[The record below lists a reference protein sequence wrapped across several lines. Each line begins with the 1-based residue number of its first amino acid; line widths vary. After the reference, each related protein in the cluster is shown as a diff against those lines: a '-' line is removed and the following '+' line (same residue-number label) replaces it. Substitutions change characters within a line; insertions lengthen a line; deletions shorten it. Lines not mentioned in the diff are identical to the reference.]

1 MATFEKRGNKWRARV
16 SFKENGTFRQ
26 KSKGSFKTK
35 KEALEWANEQ
45 EHEKYHDR
53 MNIRDGLFSDLY
65 WSWFETFKEPQLETN
80 SKSTYKQG
88 LNLINKYFNDMK
100 ISEIRASMF
109 QRAINDYGKT
119 HAMITVS
126 KVKNVIQQFVI
137 YAVDEEYIGR
147 DFTRSTKSYSA
158 IPAKDKS
165 LKFLEND
172 ELESLKKNAMESD
185 DVTSHMILT
194 GIYSG
199 CRYSE
204 IAALTKGDFDF
215 KNHTLTVNKA
225 WQATDREIKKT
236 KTPYSVRTIDMPKKF
251 FDMAKDWHF
260 GKNFAFTY
268 DDKMPPTNNACNK
281 KLAKLLGD
289 NSKTVTFHALRHTHA
304 SYLLAND
311 IALQYVSERL
321 GHSGVNITL
330 RTYAHLLDDKRTS
343 ERAKTISLLEGF

>member
-1 MATFEKRGNKWRARV
+1 MSIK
-16 SFKENGTFRQ
+16 
-26 KSKGSFKTK
+26 
-35 KEALEWANEQ
+35 
-45 EHEKYHDR
+45 
-53 MNIRDGLFSDLY
+53 DGMFSDLY
-65 WSWFETFKEPQLETN
+65 WSWYETFKEPHLETN

-88 LNLINKYFNDMK
+88 LNLLNKYFSGVDITEVK
-100 ISEIRASMF
+100 ASMF

-137 YAVDEEYIGR
+137 YAVDEEFIGR

-158 IPAKDKS
+158 IPSKDKN
-165 LKFLEND
+165 LKFLENE
-172 ELESLKKNAMESD
+172 ELERLKKRTIED
-185 DVTSHMILT
+185 QDVTSKMILT

-199 CRYSE
+199 CQYSE
-204 IAALTKGDFDF
+204 VAALTKDDFDF
-215 KNHTLTVNKA
+215 KNHTLTINKA

-236 KTPYSVRTIDMPKKF
+236 KTPYSIRTIDMPVKF
-251 FDMAKDWHF
+251 FEIAKEWNF

-268 DDKMPPTNNACNK
+268 DDKTPPTNNAVNK
-281 KLAKLLGD
+281 KLAKLLGND
-289 NSKTVTFHALRHTHA
+289 SKTVTFHALRHTHA

-330 RTYAHLLDDKRTS
+330 RTYAHLLEDKRTT
-343 ERAKTISLLEGF
+343 ERDKTIQLLEGF